1 MVVCN
6 FKLNIKNIFKII
18 FVILMIFVF
27 IMLGIGIY
35 KIFGRQEKVKSDI
48 NEHLRGKVS
57 VISSQNYTSVLKTV
71 HDDINTY
78 IGMKIRF
85 TGFVYRLN
93 DFDNSQF
100 VLARQMIVS
109 SDLQAVVVGF
119 LCRLNEAEKY
129 SDGDWIEVEG
139 TITKGY
145 YHGEIPVIDIYKIKE
160 VDVPSD
166 EYVYPPDNSY
176 VPTSIGLW

>member
-109 SDLQAVVVGF
+109 SDL
-119 LCRLNEAEKY
+119 
-129 SDGDWIEVEG
+129 
-139 TITKGY
+139 
-145 YHGEIPVIDIYKIKE
+145 
-160 VDVPSD
+160 
-166 EYVYPPDNSY
+166 
-176 VPTSIGLW
+176 